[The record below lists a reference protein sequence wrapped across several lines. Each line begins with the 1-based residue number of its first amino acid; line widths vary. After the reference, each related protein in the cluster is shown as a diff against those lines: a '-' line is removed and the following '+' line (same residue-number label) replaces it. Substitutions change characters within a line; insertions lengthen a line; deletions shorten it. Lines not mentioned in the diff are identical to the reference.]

1 MTWQSARP
9 ETERN
14 TKLVNPLENFLM
26 ESCNVKT
33 EANTSVIYIDIFP
46 KENLFNPGL
55 LYLTIISLL
64 LQPNAHL
71 TCDSGV
77 ILKK

>member
-26 ESCNVKT
+26 ESCNVKN
-33 EANTSVIYIDIFP
+33 EATHRLVKAQNNSTKSSLELNVKKKTTNKLP
-46 KENLFNPGL
+46 KG
-55 LYLTIISLL
+55 
-64 LQPNAHL
+64 
-71 TCDSGV
+71 
-77 ILKK
+77 

>member
-33 EANTSVIYIDIFP
+33 EANTSVSQSTEQHKEFTRTLGKKKTNKLP
-46 KENLFNPGL
+46 KG
-55 LYLTIISLL
+55 
-64 LQPNAHL
+64 
-71 TCDSGV
+71 
-77 ILKK
+77 